1 MSEECAV
8 WVRVSDIRDQQT
20 ANQEP
25 DIARLTA
32 HRGYTEVARYTVRD
46 SGWEPGPEYKRELA
60 RLLADAHAGRFR
72 VVVVWAADR
81 LSREG
86 IEPLLRIVRTLRQSG
101 VAVVSVQ
108 EPWLDTTNPAVAE
121 LLLAIMAWVAQQ
133 ESARRSERTRA
144 GMARAKAQ
152 GKRIGG
158 RQPGAKDK
166 RPRKR
171 RGVAAA

>member
-1 MSEECAV
+1 M
-8 WVRVSDIRDQQT
+8 
-20 ANQEP
+20 
-25 DIARLTA
+25 
-32 HRGYTEVARYTVRD
+32 
-46 SGWEPGPEYKRELA
+46 
-60 RLLADAHAGRFR
+60 
-72 VVVVWAADR
+72 
-81 LSREG
+81 
-86 IEPLLRIVRTLRQSG
+86 
-101 VAVVSVQ
+101 AVVSVQ

-171 RGVAAA
+171 RGTARAA